1 MRRLPRES
9 RGVVLVKTNF
19 PQRRYSPDPL
29 DRVLNLLELERADRV
44 DSKDI
49 MQQLEKQSKD
59 IAEMTGMVEML
70 FKMVKELHK

>member
-1 MRRLPRES
+1 MSMRQIDYNKRKQYQSDALS
-9 RGVVLVKTNF
+9 
-19 PQRRYSPDPL
+19 
-29 DRVLNLLELERADRV
+29 RVLTLLELERADRV

-70 FKMVKELHK
+70 FKMVKELHASR

>member
-1 MRRLPRES
+1 MRQIDYNKRKQYQSDALS
-9 RGVVLVKTNF
+9 
-19 PQRRYSPDPL
+19 
-29 DRVLNLLELERADRV
+29 RVLTLLELERADRV

-70 FKMVKELHK
+70 FKMVKELHARR

>member
-1 MRRLPRES
+1 MSQRC
-9 RGVVLVKTNF
+9 RGVVLVIKH
-19 PQRRYSPDPL
+19 QRRYSPDPL

>member
-1 MRRLPRES
+1 MRQIDYNKRKQYQSDALS
-9 RGVVLVKTNF
+9 
-19 PQRRYSPDPL
+19 
-29 DRVLNLLELERADRV
+29 RVLTLLELERADRV

-70 FKMVKELHK
+70 FKMVKELHASR

>member
-1 MRRLPRES
+1 MI
-9 RGVVLVKTNF
+9 KH
-19 PQRRYSPDPL
+19 QRRYSPDPL

-49 MQQLEKQSKD
+49 MQQLEKQSID

-70 FKMVKELHK
+70 FKMVKELHARR